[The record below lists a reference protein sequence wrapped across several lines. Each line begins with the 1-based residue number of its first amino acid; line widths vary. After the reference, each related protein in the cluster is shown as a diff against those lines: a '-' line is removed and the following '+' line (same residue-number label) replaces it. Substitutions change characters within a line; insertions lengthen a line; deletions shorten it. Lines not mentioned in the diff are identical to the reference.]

1 MSDANARK
9 RRKAKTKQ
17 SHNKNHRRVV
27 MQLSPA
33 TQVAREQVQAVQA
46 FRTETKRQ
54 KKEGRPAAP
63 HNTGQ
68 DLLNQQRLP
77 TVSPRSPRRIS
88 RVPSMSSM
96 ANAYGS
102 NVAFQ
107 DLFDGNLP
115 SDVPLA
121 DVDVFEPVDGAAVD
135 LEDHPRTMLAL
146 LSQKLRFLADENKRL
161 LRANEELSSANALL
175 QQQLQADKTGQ

>member
-1 MSDANARK
+1 M
-9 RRKAKTKQ
+9 
-17 SHNKNHRRVV
+17 
-27 MQLSPA
+27 LSPA

-46 FRTETKRQ
+46 FRTESKRQ
-54 KKEGRPAAP
+54 KKAGRPAAP

-68 DLLNQQRLP
+68 DLLNQQRLS
-77 TVSPRSPRRIS
+77 TVSPRSPSGRMS

-102 NVAFQ
+102 NIAFQ

-146 LSQKLRFLADENKRL
+146 LSQKLRHLADENQRL
-161 LRANEELSSANALL
+161 LRANEELSAANKLL
-175 QQQLQADKTGQ
+175 KQQLQSQQH